1 MKYLFTSSLLSLLF
15 SGCLNTPTST
25 DKVKVNPIP
34 PKKTY
39 VTEESSAT
47 HTSKQ
52 KRFRSDDHRFDDR
65 YRNFDYDRY
74 GYYSNNGL
82 YYGYFD
88 ENGYF
93 YNNMYFTYD
102 QNHTYAQRY
111 QRIGPFSPDEEN
123 IRVYLY
129 HPTNDWNKEH
139 HYAQPNQYV
148 GQFLYY
154 ETDPRPRFRVYHLQ
168 EKGPGNGSL
177 TYQGSEEDTQ
187 NRQQRPDE

>member
-1 MKYLFTSSLLSLLF
+1 MKHLSCAALLPFVLT
-15 SGCLNTPTST
+15 GCLNTPASI
-25 DKVKVNPIP
+25 DQVKVNPIP

-39 VTEESSAT
+39 VASEPLAGNKSA
-47 HTSKQ
+47 
-52 KRFRSDDHRFDDR
+52 KRAIRRDDHRFDDR

-74 GYYSNNGL
+74 GYYTDNGL

-88 ENGYF
+88 RDGYF

-139 HYAQPNQYV
+139 DYARPNQYV
-148 GQFLYY
+148 GHFLYY
-154 ETDPRPRFRVYHLQ
+154 ETDPRPKFRVYHLQ
-168 EKGPGNGSL
+168 ERGPGNGPL
-177 TYQGSEEDTQ
+177 TYQGSEEDQ
-187 NRQQRPDE
+187 ENRNQGK